1 MIYNIY
7 YINFDKVYEIKMMLS
22 NIITTVRE
30 IESNIE
36 KGNNDELKAKVGV
49 KFLNLFSGEVGGNT
63 KTTSSDSKK
72 VLETFEIKMTKSVI
86 LNEVIQNSSLI
97 NDFGGIQEGEL
108 IKLDNVKLSLENEA
122 ELRTVKLFS
131 NGTFKGMVVPGANG
145 LDINNIFNSML
156 KDYAYKIKGV
166 VDDKNERVLIKVPLS
181 FENEFESSY
190 GVDDLFIGKVS
201 IVGIYKG
208 KININTLR
216 NSFQFFQKIG
226 SLQGLNANVEDR
238 EIIESQYLNS
248 KISNGNYYPFASD
261 DEDVEYHYIDL
272 LAITQNVNFQ
282 KDISS

>member
-30 IESNIE
+30 IESSIE
-36 KGNNDELKAKVGV
+36 KANDDELKAKVGM
-49 KFLNLFSGEVGGNT
+49 KFLNFFNAEIGGNT
-63 KTTSSDSKK
+63 KVISSDSKK

-86 LNEVIQNSSLI
+86 LNEVIENSNLI
-97 NDFGGIQEGEL
+97 NDFERVAEGEL

-145 LDINNIFNSML
+145 LDINNILNSML
-156 KDYAYKIKGV
+156 KDYAYKIKGMV
-166 VDDKNERVLIKVPLS
+166 NDKNEQVLIKVPLS
-181 FENEFESSY
+181 FESEFESSY

-208 KININTLR
+208 KIRINTLR
-216 NSFQFFQKIG
+216 NSFQFFQEIG
-226 SLQGLNANVEDR
+226 NLQGLTTNVEDK

-248 KISNGNYYPFASD
+248 ETSSGNYYRFASD
-261 DEDVEYHYIDL
+261 NDDVEYHYIDL
-272 LAITQNVNFQ
+272 LAITQNVNFN
-282 KDISS
+282 KSHS

>member
-30 IESNIE
+30 VESNTQ
-36 KGNNDELKAKVGV
+36 KGNDDELKAKVGA
-49 KFLNLFSGEVGGNT
+49 KFLNLFSGEAGGSN
-63 KTTSSDSKK
+63 KTSLSDSRK
-72 VLETFEIKMTKSVI
+72 VLETFEIKMTKSII
-86 LNEVIQNSSLI
+86 LNEIIQKSNLVV
-97 NDFGGIQEGEL
+97 DFNGLDEGEL

-131 NGTFKGMVVPGANG
+131 NGTFKGMVIPGANG

-166 VDDKNERVLIKVPLS
+166 IKDNERILIKVPLS

-208 KININTLR
+208 KIKINTLR

-226 SLQGLNANVEDR
+226 SLQGLNTNVEDK
-238 EIIESQYLNS
+238 EILESQYTNDTS
-248 KISNGNYYPFASD
+248 TESYYPFVSD
-261 DEDVEYHYIDL
+261 DDEIEYHYIDL
-272 LAITQNVNFQ
+272 LAITQNVNF
-282 KDISS
+282 KNDITE